1 MKKLLLLSL
10 VSFSV
15 SAGDIT
21 FQFKSPSF
29 NGQGTSPHY
38 LTIENQETSR
48 KEAIAKKLEDE
59 LKAAIAAENN
69 STVNRFLKNVESRIY
84 AELSRQLVTNLF
96 AEGATGSGS
105 LNLQGYNINYQSTV
119 DENGTEVLKLVITNL
134 TDPTDVTSVTIP
146 ISGFCCFG

>member
-10 VSFSV
+10 LPFSA

-29 NGQGTSPHY
+29 NGQGTSSHY

-59 LKAAIAAENN
+59 LRAAIAAENN

-84 AELSRQLVTNLF
+84 AELSRQL
-96 AEGATGSGS
+96 GSPSHSLTWSLRIS
-105 LNLQGYNINYQSTV
+105 LNKPN
-119 DENGTEVLKLVITNL
+119 NL
-134 TDPTDVTSVTIP
+134 LLTAHLSPNSND
-146 ISGFCCFG
+146 F